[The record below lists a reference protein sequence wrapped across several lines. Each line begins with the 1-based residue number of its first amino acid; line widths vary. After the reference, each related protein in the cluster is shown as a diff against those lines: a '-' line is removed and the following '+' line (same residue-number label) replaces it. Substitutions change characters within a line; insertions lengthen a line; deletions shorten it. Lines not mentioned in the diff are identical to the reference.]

1 MPTIKLDPNAICVR
15 IETTLQDQDSFV
27 NITLDSG
34 DGNGYVNVTDP
45 TTNQRC
51 GDRTCVILRQC
62 YDTVAGI
69 QLQGPSPNGWKG
81 SIKWT
86 TNGGNSFNRFECVPG
101 ECSGT
106 NDPRDNTDFTVS
118 GGQSPNGGVE
128 CLDGKVCTL
137 LRTVTNTPTSIPT
150 ESPSEL
156 PTNQPMTPIPTF
168 SPTSIPTSSPEVTAP
183 PTISSI
189 PSSSSQP
196 STSALP
202 SSQPS
207 TSSMPSTSSLPS
219 SQPSESTRPSSS
231 PTEDTLTDAPT
242 ADVLNQIPTYSPSLP
257 IPTYSPT
264 LEATI
269 PVSNMCSFFAK
280 IWGILFFSFL
290 TSNLHLLLDLLTDG
304 GGNYTHLCPF

>member
-1 MPTIKLDPNAICVR
+1 MV
-15 IETTLQDQDSFV
+15 E
-27 NITLDSG
+27 
-34 DGNGYVNVTDP
+34 P

-51 GDRTCVILRQC
+51 PQTPCVILRQC

-69 QLQGPSPNGWKG
+69 QVQGPSPNGWKG

-101 ECSGT
+101 DCTGT

-118 GGQSPNGGVE
+118 GGNSPDGGVE

-137 LRTVTNTPTSIPT
+137 LTDVTDSPTSTPTR
-150 ESPSEL
+150 SPSSQ

-168 SPTSIPTSSPEVTAP
+168 IPSYYPTSSPEVTAP

-196 STSALP
+196 SSSAQP

-231 PTEDTLTDAPT
+231 PTEDILTETPT
-242 ADVLNQIPTYSPSLP
+242 KDELNEIPTYSPSLP

-264 LEATI
+264 EEATI
-269 PVSNMCSFFAK
+269 PVSNMCSFAK
-280 IWGILFFSFL
+280 RIWGYPFVFLLFISHFQSPSTSRL
-290 TSNLHLLLDLLTDG
+290 THQRRRQLYPPMPLLMM
-304 GGNYTHLCPF
+304 